1 MSLRGM
7 AMVRQKL
14 TCFANLSN
22 CPKGPHGVRIRLMSF
37 SSLHMPAGRPAIF
50 VAEGDARRL
59 SFLLSGDHDGVHDLA
74 HLRELRAEL
83 ERANIV
89 SPRDIPPG
97 VITMHSVATVVD
109 VTAGRRREITLVY
122 PHETQPA
129 EGRISVLAPLG
140 TALLGYREGD
150 EVEWLMPGGIRRLR
164 IERVRNSLETD
175 VRH

>member
-1 MSLRGM
+1 
-7 AMVRQKL
+7 
-14 TCFANLSN
+14 
-22 CPKGPHGVRIRLMSF
+22 MSF
-37 SSLHMPAGRPAIF
+37 SPLHLPAGRPAIF

-59 SFLLSGDHDGVHDLA
+59 SFLLNGGREGAHDLA

-83 ERANIV
+83 ERAIIV
-89 SPRDIPPG
+89 SPADIPPG
-97 VITMHSVATVVD
+97 VITMYSVATVVD
-109 VTAGRRREITLVY
+109 VTAGDRREITLVY

-164 IERVRNSLETD
+164 IEKVRSSHETA

>member
-1 MSLRGM
+1 
-7 AMVRQKL
+7 
-14 TCFANLSN
+14 
-22 CPKGPHGVRIRLMSF
+22 MSF
-37 SSLHMPAGRPAIF
+37 SPLHLPAGRPAIF

-59 SFLLSGDHDGVHDLA
+59 SFLLNGGREGAHDLA

-83 ERANIV
+83 ERAIIV
-89 SPRDIPPG
+89 SPDDIPPG
-97 VITMHSVATVVD
+97 VITMYSVATVVD
-109 VTAGRRREITLVY
+109 VTAGDRREITLVY

-164 IERVRNSLETD
+164 IEKVRSSHETA

>member
-1 MSLRGM
+1 
-7 AMVRQKL
+7 
-14 TCFANLSN
+14 
-22 CPKGPHGVRIRLMSF
+22 
-37 SSLHMPAGRPAIF
+37 MPAGRPAIF

-59 SFLLSGDHDGVHDLA
+59 SFLLDGGREGAHDLA

-83 ERANIV
+83 ERAIIV
-89 SPRDIPPG
+89 APDDIPPG
-97 VITMHSVATVVD
+97 VITMYSVATVVD
-109 VTAGRRREITLVY
+109 VTTGDRREITLVY

-164 IERVRNSLETD
+164 IEKVRSSHETA